1 MIPQALAV
9 ILHEKDSALTVKNV
23 VSTRRHYFIPT
34 GRAHSESSST
44 RASRAEVLNPVVTA

>member
-34 GRAHSESSST
+34 GRAHSESSFT